1 MNFLIQKVILPM
13 YNFLEKNLGSQP
25 ILHSFSQLSDIAD
38 SKLWE
43 KKIVDSCKSDRQLI
57 ITCHIG

>member
-1 MNFLIQKVILPM
+1 M

-43 KKIVDSCKSDRQLI
+43 KKKLWIHVKVTDN
-57 ITCHIG
+57 

>member
-1 MNFLIQKVILPM
+1 M

-43 KKIVDSCKSDRQLI
+43 KKKIVDSCKSERQLI